1 MLWKC
6 QDWEDWESM
15 AKWIL
20 DLERQCMQWSQALK
34 WILRALVDHAE
45 SSEARGKA
53 VSVTESY
60 LE

>member
-15 AKWIL
+15 AKIH
-20 DLERQCMQWSQALK
+20 DLEGQWSQALK
-34 WILRALVDHAE
+34 WVLKALVDYNE
-45 SSEARGKA
+45 PDEARSKA
-53 VSVTESY
+53 LTTTHNY